1 MGCVPLVGFLGAQFG
16 YSLHYV
22 ITKSLFGF
30 FVGCGRFVLFCFVL
44 KKYFVVITCQLHLLP
59 EETMS
64 AEGGLQGAKPTL
76 TTDLSAKASSIHLA
90 VVWNKD

>member
-1 MGCVPLVGFLGAQFG
+1 MCSLVGFLGAQFG

-22 ITKSLFGF
+22 ITKSLFDFF
-30 FVGCGRFVLFCFVL
+30 FVCGRFFCFVLFCL
-44 KKYFVVITCQLHLLP
+44 IYFVVITCQLHLLP

-76 TTDLSAKASSIHLA
+76 TTDLSTKASNIHFA